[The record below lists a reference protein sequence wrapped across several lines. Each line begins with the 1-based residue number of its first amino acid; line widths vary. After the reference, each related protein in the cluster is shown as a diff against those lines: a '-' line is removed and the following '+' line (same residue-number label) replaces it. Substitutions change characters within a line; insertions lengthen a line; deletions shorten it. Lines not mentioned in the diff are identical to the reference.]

1 MFKARLLKGKQLEQT
16 LNELSDDYVPLFE
29 SIAPSLFTPMLDGVN
44 KAITRIFA
52 IEPSEATQ
60 ELFAKAAEENLAAAR
75 AIPVDMVERLRAI
88 AKKNPGDTQALM
100 AEFAE
105 VEGKSL
111 RQAKNS
117 AIGLT
122 RSIYQSAAVERA
134 QSTGATEGEWIHSQ
148 GSKHPR
154 HKHQA
159 CSGHR
164 FDLATGKFLTGPQK
178 GKGAGFTDS
187 DNELVKPGEAYG
199 CKCTFRIIPN
209 FGE

>member
-1 MFKARLLKGKQLEQT
+1 
-16 LNELSDDYVPLFE
+16 
-29 SIAPSLFTPMLDGVN
+29 MLDGVDKN
-44 KAITRIFA
+44 ITRIFGV
-52 IEPSEATQ
+52 EPSEASQ
-60 ELFAKAAEENLAAAR
+60 ELFAKAAEENLQAAR
-75 AIPVDMVERLRAI
+75 AIPTDLTMRLREV

-100 AEFAE
+100 SEFAE

-122 RSIYQSAAVERA
+122 RAVYQSAAVERA
-134 QSTGATEGEWIHSQ
+134 QSTGATKGEWIHSQ

-154 HKHQA
+154 HKHQL
-159 CSGHR
+159 CSGHQ

-178 GKGAGFTDS
+178 GKGAGNTDS
-187 DNELVKPGEAYG
+187 DNDLVKPGEAYG
-199 CKCTFRIIPN
+199 CKCTFRIVID